1 MMRKLF
7 ASLAAAAF
15 VLALVVPAFAATET
29 ITGKLI
35 DQTCYTKDKTNNA
48 GMDHKM
54 PQDMAGCAAMCAKKG
69 MPLALLTTDGKVY
82 TVTGGL
88 AADSNAKLVPHITHT
103 IAITGD
109 VTTKNGEMTITSD
122 AMKMISR

>member
-1 MMRKLF
+1 MRKLL
-7 ASLAAAAF
+7 AGLAAAAF
-15 VLALVVPAFAATET
+15 VVVLVAPAYAVTET

-35 DQTCYTKDKTNNA
+35 DQSCYTKNKENTGA
-48 GMDHKM
+48 DHKM

-69 MPLALLTTDGKVY
+69 MPLALLTTDGKIY
-82 TVTGGL
+82 TVAGGL
-88 AADSNAKLVPHITHT
+88 AADMNAKLVPHITHT

-109 VTTKNGEMTITSD
+109 VVTKNGEMTITAD